1 VFTKVNEEM
10 PQIVIENLFNLRIN
24 SISVPRKVIE
34 IIHENGIDWMHA
46 CGKKGR
52 CTTCKIILKSG
63 EQNLSSPT
71 KPELDFL
78 EQGRLRPGERLA
90 CQAELNSGEI
100 VVRVGNFNKF
110 PHIKYSE

>member
-1 VFTKVNEEM
+1 M
-10 PQIVIENLFNLRIN
+10 PQIVIENLFNLKIN
-24 SISVPRKVIE
+24 SVSVPRKVIE

-63 EQNLSSPT
+63 EENLSPPT

-78 EQGRLRPGERLA
+78 QQGRLRAGERLA
-90 CQAELNSGEI
+90 CQTELLSGEI
-100 VVRVGNFNKF
+100 VVRVGNINKF

>member
-1 VFTKVNEEM
+1 M

-24 SISVPRKVIE
+24 SARVDRKVIE

-63 EQNLSSPT
+63 EENLSHPT
-71 KPELDFL
+71 KAELDFL
-78 EQGRLRPGERLA
+78 NLGRLKPGERLA
-90 CQAELNSGEI
+90 CQAELQSGEI
-100 VVRVGNFNKF
+100 VVRVGKFNKF
-110 PHIKYSE
+110 PHIEYSE